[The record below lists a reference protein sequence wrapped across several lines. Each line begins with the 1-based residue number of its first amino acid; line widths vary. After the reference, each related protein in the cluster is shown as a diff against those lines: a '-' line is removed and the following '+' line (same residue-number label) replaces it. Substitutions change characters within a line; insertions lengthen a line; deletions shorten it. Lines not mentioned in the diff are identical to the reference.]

1 MSNIIFFEVDEWET
15 EHIKQVFSGAP
26 LLLTANKVQD
36 ETNPDFFTAEII
48 STFIYSDLNRQTLEK
63 FPNLKFIA
71 TRSTGYDHIDL
82 NYCKEKGIVVANVP
96 AYGASSVAE
105 QTFALILAVS
115 RKIVDSVNRSRKGD
129 FSFDGLRGFDLNG
142 KTLGV
147 IGAGKIGQHVI
158 ELGLCFGMNV
168 LVHTGHPGENKE
180 RLTYVSLDELLAG
193 SDIVTLH
200 VPYTKETHHT
210 INRENIKKF
219 KKGSI
224 LINTARGAL
233 VETQAILEGL
243 EMEILQ
249 AVGLDVLEEENN
261 LKEERELLTDEYFK
275 TNDIKTELI
284 DHILLNRDD
293 VLYTSH
299 NAFNTVEALGQ
310 IIHTTSDNIRAFSE
324 NRQENIVAAE

>member
-48 STFIYSDLNRQTLEK
+48 STFIYSELNRQTLEK

-96 AYGASSVAE
+96 SYGAHSVAE
-105 QTFALILAVS
+105 QTFALILAIS
-115 RKIVDSVNRSRKGD
+115 RKIVDAVNRSRKGD
-129 FSFDGLRGFDLNG
+129 FSFEGLRGFDLAG

-158 ELGLCFGMNV
+158 DLGLCFGMNV

-180 RLTYVSLDELLAG
+180 RLTYVSLDDLLG
-193 SDIVTLH
+193 QSDIVTLH

-233 VETQAILEGL
+233 VETLAILEGL
-243 EMEILQ
+243 ETEILQ
-249 AVGLDVLEEENN
+249 AVGLDVLEEEND
-261 LKEERELLTDEYFK
+261 LKEERELLTDDYFN
-275 TNDIKTELI
+275 THDIKTELI
-284 DHILLNRDD
+284 DHILLNRED
-293 VLYTSH
+293 VFYTSH

-310 IIHTTSDNIRAFSE
+310 IIHTTADNIKAFSE
-324 NRQENIVAAE
+324 NRQENVVTAE

>member
-1 MSNIIFFEVDEWET
+1 MSSIIFFEVDEWEK
-15 EHIKQVFSGAP
+15 EHIQQVFTGAP
-26 LLLTANKVQD
+26 LLMTANKVQD
-36 ETNPDFFTAEII
+36 ETNPDFFNAEII
-48 STFIYSDLNRQTLEK
+48 STFIYSSLDRQILEK
-63 FPNLKFIA
+63 FPNLRFIA

-82 NYCKEKGIVVANVP
+82 GYCKEKGIVVANVP
-96 AYGASSVAE
+96 AYGAASVAE

-180 RLTYVSLDELLAG
+180 RLNYVSLDELLAG

-219 KKGSI
+219 KK
-224 LINTARGAL
+224 
-233 VETQAILEGL
+233 
-243 EMEILQ
+243 
-249 AVGLDVLEEENN
+249 
-261 LKEERELLTDEYFK
+261 REY
-275 TNDIKTELI
+275 
-284 DHILLNRDD
+284 LNQ
-293 VLYTSH
+293 YSS
-299 NAFNTVEALGQ
+299 GC
-310 IIHTTSDNIRAFSE
+310 SG
-324 NRQENIVAAE
+324 